1 MQYSSRRERELRE
14 VPVIICGAGPV
25 GLTSSIQL
33 SRLGV
38 ETLLVERRD
47 SVSTLPRARGIM
59 SRTVEIW
66 SHYGLYEEMT
76 DFSLPADWCHEFTY
90 TDALA
95 GDIIG
100 TMPSNCMAPGAQAE
114 NTAYEFRCAAQDQID
129 AMLLR
134 CARSYSSGEIH
145 FSTELVSHSQDE
157 EGVTVRLRLSDGS
170 TEEVRAQYLIAADGG
185 HSPIREAL
193 GVGST
198 GPTSLGCYVN
208 NHFTADLSRWTADR
222 QATLIWTF
230 GQGKVGVFQPLDGK
244 KRWMTQIMFD
254 PAADPPESWTDEK
267 VLRRLRDMIGD
278 EAAEDVQ
285 FDLHSS
291 YTYVVGAT
299 IADRLR
305 DGRVFLVG
313 DAAHRIPPAGG
324 FGMNTGIQT
333 AHNLAW
339 KLALVLVGAA
349 TDGLLDT
356 FDTERRE
363 AAQRACAYGVTNL
376 GYMRAIGM
384 AETREEQVA
393 AIAASRQFGN
403 WAGLDLGVHYEGPGA
418 YVPDNSPQPEPGH
431 PVVDYL
437 PSAKPGYRAPHLW
450 LHSGAA
456 RLSSIDL
463 FETEFVLLTG
473 AEGSAWLAAARDPK
487 VPVRVRAYD
496 VHDTGRLVPER
507 DFCKLYEI
515 EPSGAVLVRPD
526 GHVAWRSVNAPPD
539 PADSLRSA
547 VTSVIRPPLL
557 EHPVSLYPQ
566 PE

>member
-1 MQYSSRRERELRE
+1 MQHSSRRERELRE

-25 GLTSSIQL
+25 GLTTSIQL

-66 SHYGLYEEMT
+66 SHYGLYQEMT
-76 DFSLPADWCHEFTY
+76 DFSLPADWCHEFIY
-90 TDALA
+90 TDTLA

-100 TMPSNCMAPGAQAE
+100 TMPSNCMAPGAQAG
-114 NTAYEFRCAAQDQID
+114 NTAYDFRCAAQDQID

-134 CARSYSSGEIH
+134 CAQSYSSGEIR

-185 HSPIREAL
+185 RSPIREAL

-222 QATLIWTF
+222 QATLIWTL
-230 GQGKVGVFQPLDGK
+230 GQGKVGLFQPLDGK

-254 PAADPPESWTDEK
+254 PTVDPPASWTDEK

-278 EAAEDVQ
+278 EAAEEVD

-291 YTYVVGAT
+291 YTYVIEAT
-299 IADRLR
+299 VADRLR

-324 FGMNTGIQT
+324 VGMNTGIQT

-339 KLALVLVGAA
+339 KLALVLAGAA

-376 GYMRAIGM
+376 GYVRAIRM
-384 AETREEQVA
+384 AETPEEQVA
-393 AIAASRQFGN
+393 AIAASKQYGN

-418 YVPDNSPQPEPGH
+418 YVPDNSPQPESGH

-437 PSAKPGYRAPHLW
+437 PSAKPGHRAPHLW

-456 RLSSIDL
+456 RLSSVDL

-487 VPVRVRAYD
+487 VPVSVQAYD
-496 VHDTGRLVPER
+496 VHDTGRLVPEL
-507 DFCKLYEI
+507 DFCRLYEI

-526 GHVAWRSVNAPPD
+526 GHVAWHSVNAPPD

-547 VTSVIRPPLL
+547 VTSVIRPPAIRG
-557 EHPVSLYPQ
+557 
-566 PE
+566 

>member
-66 SHYGLYEEMT
+66 SHYGLYKEMT

>member
-1 MQYSSRRERELRE
+1 M
-14 VPVIICGAGPV
+14 IICGAGPV
-25 GLTSSIQL
+25 GLTTSIQL

-66 SHYGLYEEMT
+66 SHYDLYQEMT
-76 DFSLPADWCHEFTY
+76 DFSLPAEWCHEFIYADT
-90 TDALA
+90 LA

-100 TMPSNCMAPGAQAE
+100 TMPSICMAPGAQAD
-114 NTAYEFRCAAQDQID
+114 NTAYDFRCAAQDQID

-134 CARSYSSGEIH
+134 CARSYSRGEIR
-145 FSTELVSHSQDE
+145 FSTDLVSLSHDDG
-157 EGVTVRLRLSDGS
+157 GVTARLRLCDGS

-185 HSPIREAL
+185 RSPIRDAL

-222 QATLIWTF
+222 RATLIWTL
-230 GQGKVGVFQPLDGK
+230 GQGKTGLFQPLDGK
-244 KRWMTQIMFD
+244 ERWMAQIMFD
-254 PAADPPESWTDEK
+254 PTTDPPDSWTGEK
-267 VLRRLRDMIGD
+267 VLRRLREMIGD
-278 EAAEDVQ
+278 EAAKEVD

-291 YTYVVGAT
+291 YTYVIEAT
-299 IADRLR
+299 VADRLR

-324 FGMNTGIQT
+324 IGMNTGIQT

-339 KLALVLVGAA
+339 KLALVLAGAA

-376 GYMRAIGM
+376 GLVRAIRM
-384 AETREEQVA
+384 AGTREEQAAAVA
-393 AIAASRQFGN
+393 ASKQYGN
-403 WAGLDLGVHYEGPGA
+403 WAGLDLGVHYESPGA
-418 YVPDNSPQPEPGH
+418 YLPDSSSQPESGH
-431 PVVDYL
+431 SVVDYL
-437 PSAKPGYRAPHLW
+437 PSAEPGHRAPHLW
-450 LHSGAA
+450 LRSGAA
-456 RLSSIDL
+456 RLSSTDL

-473 AEGSAWLAAARDPK
+473 AEGSAWLAAARHQK
-487 VPVRVRAYD
+487 VPVRIRAYD
-496 VHDTGRLVPER
+496 VHDRGRLVPEV
-507 DFCKLYEI
+507 DFCGLYEI

-539 PADSLRSA
+539 PAESLRSA
-547 VTSVIRPPLL
+547 VTSVIRP
-557 EHPVSLYPQ
+557 SQ
-566 PE
+566 PSNTGGGLARLRN